1 MELTTITD
9 SNLDNLPG
17 NDLTMV
23 SKSVI
28 TAIIKS

>member
-1 MELTTITD
+1 MELTTVE

-17 NDLTMV
+17 NDLTMA